1 MKRNALVSVV
11 CAALFAGALAHA
23 DEIGPLT
30 TRCAEGDRKACKAL
44 EAAVGQLTDQ
54 ALLEKIAAGND
65 DLDARLLAV
74 KRLTGQAALAQIAV
88 SSKFPAVCDAAI
100 RRVTDQTLLANIAAG
115 DESYVRSSAIQNLTD
130 QAQLAKV
137 AQTGVDPHVRWIAV
151 AKLKDQALLA
161 EVAAGRDP
169 LVRAKAI
176 AAIAEDSPEL
186 EHLTGDLGA
195 LTTDAGESIARVR
208 LALEDPLIHSRLPA
222 LEFTPG
228 VSEMSVTYA
237 AGVASRAPK
246 QGESIAFVVTQGR
259 KTLAKNNWVTVFPPQ
274 TKTRDFVAA
283 EVHGEELLA
292 ELLHNGAVT
301 QDDLAGFAA
310 SGIPE
315 VRLAAVGIMT
325 DRVLLARIAAADKV
339 DRVRQAA
346 QRKLVSGTGYETPKP
361 GAR

>member
-1 MKRNALVSVV
+1 
-11 CAALFAGALAHA
+11 
-23 DEIGPLT
+23 
-30 TRCAEGDRKACKAL
+30 L
-44 EAAVGQLTDQ
+44 ESAVGQLTDQ

-137 AQTGVDPHVRWIAV
+137 AQTGVDPHVRWMAV
-151 AKLKDQALLA
+151 ARLRDRTLLA
-161 EVAAGRDP
+161 EVATGRDP
-169 LVRAKAI
+169 LVRARAI
-176 AAIAEDSPEL
+176 SALEEDNPAL
-186 EHLTGDLGA
+186 ERLAGDLGA
-195 LTTDAGESIARVR
+195 FAIDAGESIARVR
-208 LALEDPLIHSRLPA
+208 LALADPLVHSRLPA

-237 AGVASRAPK
+237 SGVASRAPK
-246 QGESIAFVVTQGR
+246 QGESITFVVTQGR
-259 KTLAKNNWVTVFPPQ
+259 KTLAKNNWATVFPPQ

-292 ELLHNGAVT
+292 ELLHNAAITG
-301 QDDLAGFAA
+301 DDLAEFAA

-315 VRLAAVGIMT
+315 VRHAAVGNMT
-325 DRVLLARIAAADKV
+325 DRALLARIAAGDKV
-339 DRVRQAA
+339 EKVRQAA
-346 QRKLVSGTGYETPKP
+346 QRRLGQIRGNAK
-361 GAR
+361 